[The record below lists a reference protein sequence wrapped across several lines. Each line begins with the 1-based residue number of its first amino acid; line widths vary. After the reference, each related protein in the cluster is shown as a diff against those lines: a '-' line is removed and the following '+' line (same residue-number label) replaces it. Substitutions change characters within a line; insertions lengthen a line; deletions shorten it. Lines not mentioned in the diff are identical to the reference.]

1 MRKSALIKDTLH
13 EIRKSLG
20 RFFSIMAIVALGVA
34 FLAGIKVSAPMMRDT
49 TDQYMDNYHMMD
61 LTVMSTL
68 GIEASDIEALSKLDE
83 IKSITG
89 SYTIDTLATI
99 GGSQKVVKV
108 HSLQS
113 LSPEDDNFIN
123 KPRLIEG
130 SWPSAPNECLID
142 GTQLTRLP
150 LEIGDSITLSTGTDK
165 DISDVLENNQYKVV
179 GVMNSPYYMHFERG
193 SAEIGNGS
201 VSSYIYIPEENFKS
215 DTYTEL
221 FIALKDTE
229 QLDSYSDAY
238 TTLID
243 DFKAKLEPIME
254 ERAAVRYEKLLSDG
268 KADITGGEAKLL
280 EEREKANQELA
291 DAALE
296 IEKAE
301 QEIANKEQ
309 ELQDGE
315 AATEK
320 GFKQAERAISE
331 AETTIQEK
339 QREYEEGLSL
349 FNSQKETIQK
359 QLDEVKLAL
368 DVGNEELQELEATLQ
383 SVEEK
388 LLASEGAEK
397 ETLVEQ
403 KQTIELQI
411 ATLEKVLET
420 KKQAYDEGLSEFTVK
435 EQALIATKAALEKGR
450 NEITKQKAALESKK
464 ATTYNQLTFG
474 KQQLE
479 EAKITMQEG
488 KEKYES
494 SKAEAEE
501 KFKEAEDE
509 LTKGKEQL
517 ENLKEPKVYV
527 LGREAN
533 YGTAN
538 YKSAVDTIERIG
550 QVFPIFFFV
559 VAALVCLTTM
569 TRMVDE
575 QRITIGTY
583 KALGYSSF
591 AIMSKYILYAGI
603 ASAIGSILG
612 IIVGFKLFPNTIYGA
627 YGIMFT
633 APPLIDKV
641 YPGEALSAITAMIAL
656 TVLAAVFT
664 TIKELKE
671 QPSELMRP
679 KAPANGKRILLE
691 RIPFIWKRMNFFQKV
706 VARNIFR
713 YKKKFFMTI
722 IGIAGC
728 TALLV
733 AGLGLKQSIISIVGR
748 QYGDI
753 FRYDLEVTVKEGTA
767 DNIEGDTYIKNFLE
781 VSKENIKAIYG
792 EEQRETTLLT
802 IPDLSHMSEFINL
815 KERESQESLALEDNG
830 VIISEKLAKLLK
842 VGKGDTIQFESSD
855 LVIYDVKVIGITEN
869 YVGHYIY
876 MTQDYAK
883 QIRTNIPS
891 ANQLLIHLVDSS
903 GRNEE
908 AISNKLTQN
917 ENVVSF
923 AFTTK
928 HAGSFNSMT
937 SSLDTVVIIL
947 IVSAALLAFVVLYNL
962 TTINISERYR
972 EIATIKVLGF
982 NDYKVS
988 QYIYRENI
996 MLTLMGS
1003 LLGLILGKAL
1013 FVFIIVTAEMED
1025 LMFGRELYA
1034 SSNITAIVL
1043 TFIFAMLVN
1052 IIMHF
1057 KLQKIEMV
1065 DSLKSVE

>member
-1 MRKSALIKDTLH
+1 
-13 EIRKSLG
+13 
-20 RFFSIMAIVALGVA
+20 
-34 FLAGIKVSAPMMRDT
+34 
-49 TDQYMDNYHMMD
+49 
-61 LTVMSTL
+61 
-68 GIEASDIEALSKLDE
+68 
-83 IKSITG
+83 
-89 SYTIDTLATI
+89 
-99 GGSQKVVKV
+99 
-108 HSLQS
+108 
-113 LSPEDDNFIN
+113 
-123 KPRLIEG
+123 
-130 SWPSAPNECLID
+130 
-142 GTQLTRLP
+142 
-150 LEIGDSITLSTGTDK
+150 
-165 DISDVLENNQYKVV
+165 
-179 GVMNSPYYMHFERG
+179 
-193 SAEIGNGS
+193 
-201 VSSYIYIPEENFKS
+201 
-215 DTYTEL
+215 
-221 FIALKDTE
+221 
-229 QLDSYSDAY
+229 
-238 TTLID
+238 
-243 DFKAKLEPIME
+243 
-254 ERAAVRYEKLLSDG
+254 
-268 KADITGGEAKLL
+268 
-280 EEREKANQELA
+280 
-291 DAALE
+291 
-296 IEKAE
+296 
-301 QEIANKEQ
+301 
-309 ELQDGE
+309 
-315 AATEK
+315 
-320 GFKQAERAISE
+320 
-331 AETTIQEK
+331 
-339 QREYEEGLSL
+339 
-349 FNSQKETIQK
+349 
-359 QLDEVKLAL
+359 
-368 DVGNEELQELEATLQ
+368 
-383 SVEEK
+383 
-388 LLASEGAEK
+388 
-397 ETLVEQ
+397 
-403 KQTIELQI
+403 
-411 ATLEKVLET
+411 
-420 KKQAYDEGLSEFTVK
+420 
-435 EQALIATKAALEKGR
+435 
-450 NEITKQKAALESKK
+450 
-464 ATTYNQLTFG
+464 
-474 KQQLE
+474 
-479 EAKITMQEG
+479 MQEG

-928 HAGSFNSMT
+928 HADSFNSMT